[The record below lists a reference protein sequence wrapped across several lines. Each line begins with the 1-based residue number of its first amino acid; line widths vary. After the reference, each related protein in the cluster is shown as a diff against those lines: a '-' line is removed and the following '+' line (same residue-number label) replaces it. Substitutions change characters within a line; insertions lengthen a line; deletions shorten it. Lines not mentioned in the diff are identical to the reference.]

1 MVPQPLVLMAVHA
14 HPDDEAIGTGGILA
28 RYSAEGIRSVLVT
41 CTNGEQGDGPGGV
54 KPGDPGHDPAQV
66 AATRADELR
75 KSAGYLGVSALEMVG
90 YRDSGMAGWGAN
102 GDPGVF
108 CNVAL
113 EEAAGR
119 VARLMR
125 RYRPQVVVTYDSNG
139 NYGHP
144 DHIQAHRAAVAA
156 AESTGIPTKLYY
168 SAVPRSAIQVMREQ
182 LEAAGVDVAEF
193 GLPDDFGVPDELV
206 NAVVDVSAQVDAK
219 VQALNAHS
227 SQTENFFLAQ
237 LPPDILDL
245 VLSREHFTLHSHD
258 APREVVDD
266 LFAGL
271 R

>member
-1 MVPQPLVLMAVHA
+1 ML
-14 HPDDEAIGTGGILA
+14 
-28 RYSAEGIRSVLVT
+28 
-41 CTNGEQGDGPGGV
+41 
-54 KPGDPGHDPAQV
+54 
-66 AATRADELR
+66 
-75 KSAGYLGVSALEMVG
+75 G

-102 GDPGVF
+102 GDSGVF

-113 EEAAGR
+113 QEAAGR
-119 VARLMR
+119 VAELMR

-144 DHIQAHRAAVAA
+144 DHIQAHRAAVVAA
-156 AESTGIPTKLYY
+156 ESTGAESTGIPAKLYY
-168 SAVPRSAIQVMREQ
+168 SAVPRSGIQLMREH

-206 NAVVDVSAQVDAK
+206 SAVVDVSAYVDAK
-219 VQALNAHS
+219 LGALNAHS

-245 VLSREHFTLHSHD
+245 VLSREHFTLHSDD
-258 APREVVDD
+258 ARTVVVDD